1 MADYTLSVEVTG
13 DATKMQRAFEKAIA
27 DAEQLKEKMKQTS
40 NQTSKDF
47 QAMQDKIEQ
56 VSNKM
61 KSIGSAVSNVG
72 SSMMGIGGAM
82 TAGITTPIVGGVA
95 LAVKS
100 FAGLEQAVGGI
111 ETLFGKSAKAVIKN
125 SESAYKRAGI
135 SGTKY
140 MEQVT
145 SFSATLLQGL
155 GGDTA
160 KASAYA
166 DKAIVDMSD
175 NANKFG
181 TSMELIQNAYQGFAK
196 QNYTM
201 LDNLKLGYGGT
212 KEEMARLLSDAEK
225 LPGAMGKKFDLNNY
239 ADVIEAIHL
248 IQENLGVAGTTSE
261 EASKT
266 VSGSFDAMKA
276 SAQNLVD
283 NLGSKNADVKKLVS
297 ELEATVRQFAMNV
310 GDVLKTM
317 WDNIPLEPW
326 QKWGIGVVAIA
337 GPVLLA
343 LGSIVVGVGNLIT
356 AFGIIGGA
364 ISTVS
369 GWFATATAEG
379 GALAGVFGS
388 LGAGTVIAIFAG
400 IVVAIAGLVGAF
412 KRLWDN
418 SEQFRASVGTLAE
431 TIKIQF
437 GNILNAIM
445 PIVDPVIALFKQMWD
460 TLVTL
465 LEPVISALIPI
476 ITSIISIIGNTITT
490 ILAIV
495 VPIFTALVQ
504 YITAWIAMV
513 TPILSTI
520 IGVVMLIIT
529 AVVSAINVFVTTA
542 SAIIQALVSAIGAI
556 IAPVVDFFAG
566 IFNAIATVV
575 KNVFTGI
582 SNFITTS
589 ISTIGNVVNKLVN
602 VFSSVFSGIK
612 GIVNSAMSGVT
623 GAITGAFN
631 KIKSSWSGLTGFV
644 QGVFNGISSA
654 VASLVGQV
662 KGFVNGVIGGINSA
676 VSLINKI
683 PGVSISAIP
692 YLYRGTD
699 NWQGGFARMNE
710 GGRGELT
717 YLPGGSVVVPH
728 DISMKYAKESARS
741 QSGMVMVGGND
752 EIAKNALKVASDAVK
767 RPTVLNVNGRDLAY
781 TTGSDFSSYQN
792 NQAIQIKRLRG
803 DI

>member
-1 MADYTLSVEVTG
+1 MADYILSVEVTG
-13 DATKMQRAFEKAIA
+13 DATKMQQAFEKAVA
-27 DAEQLKEKMKQTS
+27 EAEQLKEKIKQTS

-47 QAMQDKIEQ
+47 QAMQEKIEQ
-56 VSNKM
+56 ASNKM
-61 KSIGSAVSNVG
+61 KSIGSAVTNVG

-266 VSGSFDAMKA
+266 VSGSFNAMKA

-297 ELEATVRQFAMNV
+297 ELEATVRQFSMNV

-326 QKWGIGVVAIA
+326 QKWGIGVVAVA

-364 ISTVS
+364 ISTVL

-388 LGAGTVIAIFAG
+388 LGAGPIIAIFAG
-400 IVVAIAGLVGAF
+400 IALAIGIVAYAINDLLHNSVAFNIAITEIWNSISTMLINVWNSFILPVFQAIKEIIMSVVEESLIPLYNSFKEMFTNIAVELSFFLKIAEPF
-412 KRLWDN
+412 I
-418 SEQFRASVGTLAE
+418 STLADLFG
-431 TIKIQF
+431 KI
-437 GNILNAIM
+437 
-445 PIVDPVIALFKQMWD
+445 
-460 TLVTL
+460 
-465 LEPVISALIPI
+465 IP
-476 ITSIISIIGNTITT
+476 
-490 ILAIV
+490 
-495 VPIFTALVQ
+495 
-504 YITAWIAMV
+504 
-513 TPILSTI
+513 PILEI
-520 IGVVMLIIT
+520 LGAKFKGV
-529 AVVSAINVFVTTA
+529 F
-542 SAIIQALVSAIGAI
+542 AI
-556 IAPVVDFFAG
+556 IANVMTVSFQTISG
-566 IFNAIATVV
+566 IV
-575 KNVFTGI
+575 KNLLKVLGGIITFITGVFTG
-582 SNFITTS
+582 NWR
-589 ISTIGNVVNKLVN
+589 KAWQ
-602 VFSSVFSGIK
+602 
-612 GIVNSAMSGVT
+612 GIVDMLGGIFGGIGSIMKGAM
-623 GAITGAFN
+623 
-631 KIKSSWSGLTGFV
+631 
-644 QGVFNGISSA
+644 
-654 VASLVGQV
+654 
-662 KGFVNGVIGGINSA
+662 NGVIGIINGAISGINS
-676 VSLINKI
+676 LIGTVNKI
-683 PGVSISAIP
+683 SGVEVGTIGSIP
-692 YLYRGTD
+692 YLARGTD

-752 EIAKNALKVASDAVK
+752 EIAKSALKVASDAVK

-781 TTGSDFSSYQN
+781 TTGNDFSSYQN

>member
-1 MADYTLSVEVTG
+1 MADYTLGVEVTG
-13 DATKMQRAFEKAIA
+13 DASSMQKEFNKAQKA
-27 DAEQLKEKMKQTS
+27 VEDLKKKTEE
-40 NQTSKDF
+40 
-47 QAMQDKIEQ
+47 A
-56 VSNKM
+56 NKTASGTFSEM
-61 KSIGSAVSNVG
+61 SKSIGDTSEKLKSFGDKMTELGGKVRGV
-72 SSMMGIGGAM
+72 GIGL
-82 TAGITTPIVGGVA
+82 TAGLTTPIVMAGKKMFEAASDYQENLNKVDVA
-95 LAVKS
+95 FKNNSKQVKTWANNATKQ
-100 FAGLEQAVGGI
+100 FGLSKNAALEM
-111 ETLFGKSAKAVIKN
+111 TSLFG
-125 SESAYKRAGI
+125 
-135 SGTKY
+135 
-140 MEQVT
+140 
-145 SFSATLLQGL
+145 
-155 GGDTA
+155 
-160 KASAYA
+160 
-166 DKAIVDMSD
+166 DM
-175 NANKFG
+175 G
-181 TSMELIQNAYQGFAK
+181 TSMGLSTGESAK
-196 QNYTM
+196 MSTSLAGLAGDLSSFKNIPVEEAMTALNGVFTGETESLKRLGIVM
-201 LDNLKLGYGGT
+201 TEANLAQYALAKGYG
-212 KEEMARLLSDAEK
+212 KSYDEMSQAEK
-225 LPGAMGKKFDLNNY
+225 VQLRY
-239 ADVIEAIHL
+239 AYVTD
-248 IQENLGVAGTTSE
+248 
-261 EASKT
+261 
-266 VSGSFDAMKA
+266 M
-276 SAQNLVD
+276 
-283 NLGSKNADVKKLVS
+283 SKNAVGDYERTSDGAANTMRTFKSSVENLATTLGQNLLPLITPIVKKMTKLVES
-297 ELEATVRQFAMNV
+297 FGKMDSDT
-310 GDVLKTM
+310 
-317 WDNIPLEPW
+317 
-326 QKWGIGVVAIA
+326 QKKILAIA
-337 GPVLLA
+337 GAIAVLGPTLII
-343 LGSIVVGVGNLIT
+343 LGQAISAIGAIASV
-356 AFGIIGGA
+356 FGTIGGA
-364 ISTVS
+364 IASVI
-369 GWFATATAEG
+369 GWFGALTAEG

-388 LGAGTVIAIFAG
+388 LGAGPIIAIFAG
-400 IVVAIAGLVGAF
+400 IVVVIAGVVGAF

-418 SEQFRASVGTLAE
+418 SEQFRASIGTLAE

-445 PIVDPVIALFKQMWD
+445 PVVEPVIALFKQMWD
-460 TLVTL
+460 SLVTL
-465 LEPVISALIPI
+465 LEPVIAAVIPI

-495 VPIFTALVQ
+495 VPIFAVLVQ

-529 AVVSAINVFVTTA
+529 SVVSAINVFVTTA

-623 GAITGAFN
+623 GAITGAFD

-654 VASLVGQV
+654 VQSLVGQV

-683 PGVSISAIP
+683 PGVSIGAIP
-692 YLYRGTD
+692 YLARGTD

-741 QSGMVMVGGND
+741 QSGMVMIGGND
-752 EIAKNALKVASDAVK
+752 EIVKSALKVASDAVK

-781 TTGSDFSSYQN
+781 TTGNDFTNYQN
-792 NQAIQIKRLRG
+792 NQAVQIKRLRG
-803 DI
+803 EV

>member
-13 DATKMQRAFEKAIA
+13 DASKMQRAFEKAIA

-47 QAMQDKIEQ
+47 QAMQEKIEQ

-388 LGAGTVIAIFAG
+388 LGAGPIIAIFAG
-400 IVVAIAGLVGAF
+400 IALAIGLVVLAI
-412 KRLWDN
+412 KDLWTN
-418 SEQFRASVGTLAE
+418 SEAFR
-431 TIKIQF
+431 
-437 GNILNAIM
+437 
-445 PIVDPVIALFKQMWD
+445 
-460 TLVTL
+460 
-465 LEPVISALIPI
+465 
-476 ITSIISIIGNTITT
+476 
-490 ILAIV
+490 
-495 VPIFTALVQ
+495 
-504 YITAWIAMV
+504 
-513 TPILSTI
+513 
-520 IGVVMLIIT
+520 T
-529 AVVSAINVFVTTA
+529 AVTEIW
-542 SAIIQALVSAIGAI
+542 
-556 IAPVVDFFAG
+556 
-566 IFNAIATVV
+566 
-575 KNVFTGI
+575 
-582 SNFITTS
+582 TS
-589 ISTIGNVVNKLVN
+589 ISTMLTNVWNSFILPVFQAIKEIIMSVVDESLIPLYNSFKEMLTNIALELSSFLKIAEPFISTLADLFGKIIPPILEILGAKFKVVFAIIAN
-602 VFSSVFSGIK
+602 VMTVSFQIISGIVK
-612 GIVNSAMSGVT
+612 NLLKVLGGIITFITGVFTGNWRKAWQGIVDMLGGIFGGIGSIMK
-623 GAITGAFN
+623 GA
-631 KIKSSWSGLTGFV
+631 
-644 QGVFNGISSA
+644 
-654 VASLVGQV
+654 
-662 KGFVNGVIGGINSA
+662 VNGVIGVINGAISGINS
-676 VSLINKI
+676 LIGTVNKI
-683 PGVSISAIP
+683 PGVNIGSIGAIP
-692 YLYRGTD
+692 YLARGTSD
-699 NWQGGFARMNE
+699 WQGGFARMNE
-710 GGRGELT
+710 GGRGELA
-717 YLPGGSVVVPH
+717 YLPNGTVVVPH
-728 DISMKYAKESARS
+728 DVSMKYAKESARAQTGAVAIDYGS
-741 QSGMVMVGGND
+741 NMVNEAFKLVK
-752 EIAKNALKVASDAVK
+752 EALKRPVA
-767 RPTVLNVNGRDLAY
+767 LNLNGREMAY
-781 TTGSDFSSYQN
+781 AAGSDFRAVQERESM
-792 NQAIQIKRLRG
+792 IIKRMRG
-803 DI
+803 EV